1 MLQLFSSQYPCG
13 THDKHNVEVVV
24 NVHAGR
30 TTTSEQS
37 QLGVLT
43 CSKRKL
49 ITSETET
56 AAQASKKLL
65 WQTYQSQQQLQTAT
79 RRCDDDDTIARVNIT
94 THTNRLRLR
103 VQVQLF
109 QPARNDNTGRRRLK
123 DLAPS
128 SFEISFA
135 AKPRF

>member
-1 MLQLFSSQYPCG
+1 M
-13 THDKHNVEVVV
+13 EVVV

-49 ITSETET
+49 TTSETET

-65 WQTYQSQQQLQTAT
+65 WQTYQSQQQLQTVTPT
-79 RRCDDDDTIARVNIT
+79 RDDDETCSASQLHHAHKQSTFARST
-94 THTNRLRLR
+94 TT
-103 VQVQLF
+103 VQ
-109 QPARNDNTGRRRLK
+109 AN
-123 DLAPS
+123 AW
-128 SFEISFA
+128 
-135 AKPRF
+135 